1 MKLQLILALL
11 STTAFSALA
20 SDVSNNNKEGSID
33 RKEVY
38 GGGAPNPLL
47 PPGGGGNTNII
58 TWNNEH
64 YKFNGQCDLVMMK
77 DDLFADALGLQVHIR
92 TKMVDYWSYIKSVA
106 IKIGNDTLEIE
117 GSADAKDDQDHYW
130 INYEY
135 QGELGAFAGFSVT
148 RVVSSTYERDY
159 RIDLNPN
166 AAIVVQV
173 YKEFVRVKFDG
184 DEEVFANSVGLLGDY
199 TTGKALGR
207 DGVTVLNDVIEF
219 GDDWQVLPNEE
230 GLFHEFS
237 HPQFPEPCLMPNDP
251 RGQRR
256 LKLAESTISYAQA
269 ELACFTVMSDPLSI
283 KDCVNDILANQDL
296 DIVGAY

>member
-117 GSADAKDDQDHYW
+117 GSADAKDDQEHYW
-130 INYEY
+130 INYDY
-135 QGELGAFAGFSVT
+135 QGDLDTFAGFPVT
-148 RVVSSTYERDY
+148 HMVSPTHEREY
-159 RIDLNPN
+159 MIDLNDD

-173 YKEFVRVKFDG
+173 YKQFVRVKFIG
-184 DEEVFANSVGLLGDY
+184 DEAVFGSSVGLLGNY
-199 TTGKALGR
+199 KTGKALAR
-207 DGVTVLNDVIEF
+207 DGATSVDDLTTL
-219 GDDWQVLPNEE
+219 GDEWQVLPYERRIFRE
-230 GLFHEFS
+230 AS
-237 HPQFPEPCLMPNDP
+237 RPQFPELCIKPKDP

-256 LKLAESTISYAQA
+256 LHLAKSAISYAQA